1 MGMETTER
9 TDSMSNIQQ
18 PIRVLI
24 LDYQTLVRDGM
35 RLILEEQPDI
45 EVVGEAGT
53 SQQALA
59 LSGQIKPDI
68 ILLELNLDG
77 ELNAE
82 IIPDLLDAF
91 PEARTILVTGFE
103 GTDIHHL
110 AVQMGA
116 MGVVRKSE
124 PRHVLLKAIEKVHAG
139 EAWIDR
145 TMMAN
150 VLAKLSRS
158 RLIPQD
164 DPQAA
169 KIALLSEREREVIG
183 LIGQGL
189 KNKEIASRLSIT
201 ETTVRHH
208 LSSIYNKLQ
217 VSDRLELTIFAYRN
231 GLAVLPS

>member
-1 MGMETTER
+1 MGMEIKER
-9 TDSMSNIQQ
+9 TDSMSKSQQ

-24 LDYQTLVRDGM
+24 LDYHTLVRDGI
-35 RLILEEQPDI
+35 RLILEARPDI

-91 PEARTILVTGFE
+91 PDTRTILVTGLE
-103 GTDIHHL
+103 ETDIHHL

-124 PRHVLLKAIEKVHAG
+124 PRNVLLKAIEKVHAG
-139 EAWIDR
+139 EVWIDR

-150 VLAKLSRS
+150 VLAKLARS
-158 RLIPQD
+158 RLVPQD

-183 LIGQGL
+183 LIGEGL
-189 KNKEIASRLSIT
+189 KNKEIALRLSIS